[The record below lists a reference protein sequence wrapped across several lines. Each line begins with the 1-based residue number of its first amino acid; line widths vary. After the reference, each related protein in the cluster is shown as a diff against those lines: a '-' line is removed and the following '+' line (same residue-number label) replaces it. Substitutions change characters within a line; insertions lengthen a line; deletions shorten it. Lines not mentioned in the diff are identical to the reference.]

1 MTKVYRISAIT
12 LKVQNMERSCQFY
25 SKIPGFKIVYGGR
38 PHDIFST
45 FELGGEEQTKERQ
58 SKTYVNLE
66 LAEKRKKDSRSDFG
80 RIIFHTKNVDDLYR
94 HMKKDEFFSNHIIFE
109 SEPADAPWGERYF
122 HIRELNGYQLSFAQ
136 PLLKS

>member
-25 SKIPGFKIVYGGR
+25 SKIPGFKVVYGGR
-38 PHDIFST
+38 PHDTFST
-45 FELGGEEQTKERQ
+45 FELGGEEQAKEQQ

-66 LAEKRKKDSRSDFG
+66 LAEMRKKDSRCDFG

-109 SEPADAPWGERYF
+109 SKPADAPWGERYF

-136 PLLKS
+136 PLLK